1 MIVAPSAHSTLRA
14 SPYVRY
20 VAGEC
25 FLGSEEASTPKHLT
39 AFGGELHHA
48 FGVTRRHASRVCFV
62 RLSLREG
69 PIADGMRARSPKG
82 PDATRLRRVE
92 QLRFAQQ
99 SIQRDVT
106 AFGSDTHWCFAPM

>member
-1 MIVAPSAHSTLRA
+1 MADFVSKRFALANSVSCYKLFRPPAELYWLIVAPSAHSTLRA

-25 FLGSEEASTPKHLT
+25 FLGSEETSMPQQLT
-39 AFGGELHHA
+39 AYGGELHHA

-69 PIADGMRARSPKG
+69 PIADGMRAH
-82 PDATRLRRVE
+82 
-92 QLRFAQQ
+92 
-99 SIQRDVT
+99 SI
-106 AFGSDTHWCFAPM
+106 